1 LGVVESS
8 GKVDPIHQFGITNLV
23 DFGTIGGVH
32 VALTNSALFML
43 ISVALITGFL
53 LLSTSGRAVVP
64 GRMQSL
70 AEMSYEFVANMLR
83 ESAGTEGMKF
93 FPFVFSIFM
102 FVLFA
107 NVIGIVPYFFTVT
120 SHIVI
125 TATLALVI
133 ILLVILY
140 GFWRNGL
147 RFMKLFVPQG
157 VPVYLLPLVVSIEI
171 LSFLSR
177 PISLS
182 VRLFANM
189 LAGHITLKVF
199 ASFILMLAAWGVV
212 GTVGAVIPFAMIVAL
227 TALELLVAFLQ
238 AYVFAIL
245 TCMYL
250 NDAIHPSH

>member
-1 LGVVESS
+1 VEEAA
-8 GKVDPIHQFGITNLV
+8 GDKVDPIHQFGITELFDLGNV
-23 DFGTIGGVH
+23 GGVDL
-32 VALTNSALFML
+32 AFTNSALFMV
-43 ISVALITGFL
+43 ISVALISGFL
-53 LLSTSGRAVVP
+53 ILSTGSRAVVP
-64 GRMQSL
+64 GRLQSL
-70 AEMSYEFVANMLR
+70 AEMSYEFIAKMLR

-93 FPFVFSIFM
+93 FPFVFSLFM
-102 FVLFA
+102 FVLVL
-107 NVIGIVPYFFTVT
+107 NLLGLMPYFFTVT

-125 TATLALVI
+125 TAALAAT
-133 ILLVILY
+133 VILMVIVY
-140 GFWRNGL
+140 GFYRNGL
-147 RFMKLFVPQG
+147 GFMKLFVPQG
-157 VPVYLLPLVVSIEI
+157 VPGYLLPLVVLIEI

-199 ASFILMLAAWGVV
+199 ASFIIMLSAFGFAGWI
-212 GTVGAVIPFAMIVAL
+212 GALIPFAMTVAL
-227 TALELLVAFLQ
+227 TALEVLVAFLQ

>member
-1 LGVVESS
+1 MEELAEDR
-8 GKVDPIHQFGITNLV
+8 VDPIHQFGITNLV
-23 DFGTIGGVH
+23 EFGNVGGVDL
-32 VALTNSALFML
+32 AFTNSALFMVITVLL
-43 ISVALITGFL
+43 IAAFMILT
-53 LLSTSGRAVVP
+53 TTGRALVP

-83 ESAGTEGMKF
+83 ESAGTEGMRF
-93 FPFVFSIFM
+93 FPFVFSLFM
-102 FVLFA
+102 FVLFL
-107 NVIGIVPYFFTVT
+107 NLLGLMPYFFTVT
-120 SHIVI
+120 SHIVV
-125 TATLALVI
+125 TAALAVVV
-133 ILLVILY
+133 ILLVIGY
-140 GFWRNGL
+140 GFYRNGL
-147 RFMKLFVPQG
+147 GFMKLFVPHG
-157 VPVYLLPLVVSIEI
+157 VPGYLLPLVVLIEV

-199 ASFILMLAAWGVV
+199 ASFIIMLSGFGFAGWL
-212 GTVGAVIPFAMIVAL
+212 GAIIPFFMTVAL
-227 TALELLVAFLQ
+227 TALEVLVAFLQ